1 MSGVDGIAKKA
12 LELKERGMN
21 DKEIAREL
29 HLSENTVVWLM
40 TRGVKSK
47 APPATDVKIGWTS
60 IGVYGHRISYLASIL
75 SDIIMEESVNREFEV
90 EAVVGVAINGIP
102 LATHISDELGL
113 EFSVYRPPQSK
124 DGPGA
129 LSSNFAN
136 VEGKAIVIVDDVIG
150 TGETMRTAMKDL
162 SQLGAKPKLLLGI
175 VNKTEFRDMDGVPL
189 RSLVR
194 ARSIG

>member
-60 IGVYGHRISYLASIL
+60 IGVYGHRISYLANIL
-75 SDIIMEESVNREFEV
+75 SDIIMEECATGEFEV
-90 EAVVGVAINGIP
+90 ETVVGVAINGIP

-136 VEGKAIVIVDDVIG
+136 VDGKAIVIVDDVIG
-150 TGETMRTAMKDL
+150 TGETMRTAVKDL
-162 SQLGAKPKLLLGI
+162 SQLGAKPKLLLGL
-175 VNKTEFRDMDGVPL
+175 VNKTDLRDMDGIPL